1 MFETED
7 LKTAHLKSEDSES
20 TSMCCWSLSPG
31 IQDTHVVESRGR
43 LGVGCNR
50 RADCQKRAKI

>member
-7 LKTAHLKSEDSES
+7 LKAAHLKPEDSES
-20 TSMCCWSLSPG
+20 
-31 IQDTHVVESRGR
+31 QDTHVVYPRGR

-50 RADCQKRAKI
+50 RADSQKRAKI